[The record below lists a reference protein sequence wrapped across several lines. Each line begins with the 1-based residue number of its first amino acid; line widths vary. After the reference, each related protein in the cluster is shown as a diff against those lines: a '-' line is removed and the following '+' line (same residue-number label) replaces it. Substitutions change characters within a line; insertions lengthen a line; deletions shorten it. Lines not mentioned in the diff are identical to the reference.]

1 MNAWS
6 AEAYDNDATRART
19 AEILTL
25 PDATIRAPYERWATP
40 NRTPW
45 RAALDAVRWRVVRWA
60 NLGRS
65 RHRTARA
72 LELA

>member
-6 AEAYDNDATRART
+6 AKAYDDDATRAHT
-19 AEILTL
+19 VEILTL

-45 RAALDAVRWRVVRWA
+45 RAALVASFVRR
-60 NLGRS
+60 
-65 RHRTARA
+65 
-72 LELA
+72 